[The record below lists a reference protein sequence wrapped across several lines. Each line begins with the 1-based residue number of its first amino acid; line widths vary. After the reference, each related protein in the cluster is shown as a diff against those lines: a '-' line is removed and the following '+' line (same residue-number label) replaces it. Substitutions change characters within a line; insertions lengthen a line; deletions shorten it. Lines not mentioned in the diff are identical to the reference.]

1 MRYQPI
7 VHKIFMIHDEGL
19 SIWIYAVSCQRTVYD
34 KTIALFQQYSQSS
47 VVFFVTSLWPRV
59 ALLVDVITL

>member
-1 MRYQPI
+1 
-7 VHKIFMIHDEGL
+7 MIHDEGL